1 MKFKWV
7 LMIGALLVALSL
19 LTACAGPQGPPGSPG
34 PAGPAGPEGPQ
45 GPPGPEGPAGPPG
58 SAAEAPTGGG
68 AGEAASYVGDS
79 TCAGC
84 HNDTYETYINSG
96 HPWILNPVAEG
107 APPSYPYSQAPELPE
122 GWSWDD
128 ILYVV
133 GGYKWKALFVNQ
145 DGYII
150 TDEPGSSGNQDYL
163 NQWNLANSMLDIEA
177 GGASFH
183 AGEENLSYACGEC
196 HTTGFS
202 PGGSQDGLEG
212 ISGTWAQA
220 GVRCE
225 ACHGPGGLHVTNPP
239 AFQMQIN
246 RDAEQCSACHRPELE
261 GEVTATGGFIQH
273 DGEYPHLTQGK
284 HAVLQCVE
292 CHNPHTGVEQLRQTE
307 QATTRMQCTECHW
320 QQGQYQ
326 AVQTHASMSVS
337 CTECHMPRMIQSA
350 WGDAERF
357 TGDVRTHRMAID
369 PTQIEQFVAPAGEGE
384 EAESQGPQVVLPQ
397 IGLNFACRHC
407 HGSGFGSPKTDE
419 ELIAAA
425 TGYHDRPAETP

>member
-1 MKFKWV
+1 
-7 LMIGALLVALSL
+7 
-19 LTACAGPQGPPGSPG
+19 
-34 PAGPAGPEGPQ
+34 
-45 GPPGPEGPAGPPG
+45 
-58 SAAEAPTGGG
+58 
-68 AGEAASYVGDS
+68 
-79 TCAGC
+79 
-84 HNDTYETYINSG
+84 
-96 HPWILNPVAEG
+96 
-107 APPSYPYSQAPELPE
+107 
-122 GWSWDD
+122 
-128 ILYVV
+128 
-133 GGYKWKALFVNQ
+133 
-145 DGYII
+145 
-150 TDEPGSSGNQDYL
+150 
-163 NQWNLANSMLDIEA
+163 
-177 GGASFH
+177 
-183 AGEENLSYACGEC
+183 
-196 HTTGFS
+196 
-202 PGGSQDGLEG
+202 
-212 ISGTWAQA
+212 
-220 GVRCE
+220 
-225 ACHGPGGLHVTNPP
+225 
-239 AFQMQIN
+239 MQIN